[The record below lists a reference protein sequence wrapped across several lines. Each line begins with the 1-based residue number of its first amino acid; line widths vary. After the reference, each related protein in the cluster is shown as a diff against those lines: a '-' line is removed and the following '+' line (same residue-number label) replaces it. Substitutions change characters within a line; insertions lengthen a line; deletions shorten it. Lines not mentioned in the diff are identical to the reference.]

1 MKRVYAKSEEK
12 FVKATIVYQG
22 ENNVLYYDTDLANQ
36 IAGDDLLELYLRGNL
51 VVARSSNLANS
62 YERAVTITPGNQ
74 GYIINNTY
82 ASGDY
87 EPAE

>member
-62 YERAVTITPGNQ
+62 YERAFTITPGNQ